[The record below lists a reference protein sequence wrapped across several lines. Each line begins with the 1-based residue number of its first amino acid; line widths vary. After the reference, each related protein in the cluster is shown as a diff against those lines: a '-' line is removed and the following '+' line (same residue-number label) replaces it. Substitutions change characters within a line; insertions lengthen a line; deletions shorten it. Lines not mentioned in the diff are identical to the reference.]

1 MWPSDRLKLAGKAD
15 WEICLMTEQHGAWAW
30 GFFDKFFCNSGRL
43 MKSTVS
49 QAALCFQGCLTQQKT
64 VNCGA
69 TLSSVS
75 QEEAEIAGGGALG
88 RVPPKLS

>member
-1 MWPSDRLKLAGKAD
+1 
-15 WEICLMTEQHGAWAW
+15 
-30 GFFDKFFCNSGRL
+30 

>member
-1 MWPSDRLKLAGKAD
+1 
-15 WEICLMTEQHGAWAW
+15 
-30 GFFDKFFCNSGRL
+30 
-43 MKSTVS
+43 MKS
-49 QAALCFQGCLTQQKT
+49 QAALYFQGCLTQQRA

>member
-1 MWPSDRLKLAGKAD
+1 
-15 WEICLMTEQHGAWAW
+15 
-30 GFFDKFFCNSGRL
+30 

-49 QAALCFQGCLTQQKT
+49 QAALCFQGCPTQQKT

-75 QEEAEIAGGGALG
+75 QEDAEIAGGGALG